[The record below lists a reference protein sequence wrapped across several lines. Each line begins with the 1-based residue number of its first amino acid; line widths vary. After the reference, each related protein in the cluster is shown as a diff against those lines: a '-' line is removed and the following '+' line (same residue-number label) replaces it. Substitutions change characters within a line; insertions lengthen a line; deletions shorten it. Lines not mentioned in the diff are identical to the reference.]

1 VSKQTIGVGT
11 DARSDLELIRASG
24 TEIEAFAELVRRHQD
39 FVFGA
44 ALRIVKNRAMAEEV
58 AQEAFIRAYRGA
70 TGFRGDAQVRS
81 WLYRIA
87 TNLALNAVTRQK
99 EFPTDEIPEEIH
111 TIGPAHDAEMSELRE
126 AMLAAIDELPPKL
139 REPLVLREMDG
150 LSYEEIAARTDTPL
164 NTVRTRI
171 LRARRALADKME
183 EWR

>member
-1 VSKQTIGVGT
+1 MSAGT

-24 TEIEAFAELVRRHQD
+24 AEIEAFAELVRRHQD

-44 ALRIVKNRAMAEEV
+44 ALRIVKSRALAEEV

-70 TGFRGDAQVRS
+70 SAFRGDAQVRS
-81 WLYRIA
+81 WLYRI
-87 TNLALNAVTRQK
+87 TSNLALNTVTRQK
-99 EFPTDEIPEEIH
+99 EFPTDEIPEEIYA
-111 TIGPAHDAEMSELRE
+111 TGPDHDAEMSELRE